1 MLQTRSLRK
10 LMVTQVKLY
19 VREPIA
25 LFFTLFMPVVLLVML
40 GFIIGNEPVPELGG
54 RGHLDVNL
62 PGYAA
67 LVIGIVGIAGVP
79 IETATRR
86 ETGVLRRFRATPL
99 RPLTYIAG
107 DVLANFIVMVLGVV
121 VVFVLAGV
129 GYGVRFH
136 GSLPSLVLGVFL
148 SAAAFLSVAY
158 VLASVLPTA
167 RVAMVVGNALLFPMV
182 ALSGAVVPQQVMP
195 ETVQNV
201 AKLVPLTHVVTL
213 FGGLWSGHRLS
224 EHLLELFVL
233 GGILVVGVA
242 LAARLFRW
250 E

>member
-10 LMVTQVKLY
+10 LLATQVKLY
-19 VREPIA
+19 LREPIA
-25 LFFTLFMPVVLLVML
+25 VFFTLFMPVALLVML

-54 RGHLDVNL
+54 RGHLDANL

-86 ETGVLRRFRATPL
+86 EAGILRRFRATPL

-107 DVLANFIVMVLGVV
+107 DVLANFLMMVLGVV
-121 VVFVLAGV
+121 AVFLLGRFGFGV
-129 GYGVRFH
+129 PFH
-136 GSLPSLVLGVFL
+136 GSLPSLALGVFL

-158 VLASVLPTA
+158 VLGSVLPTA
-167 RVAMVVGNALLFPMV
+167 RVATVVGNFLLFPMV
-182 ALSGAVVPQQVMP
+182 VLSGAVVPQQIMP

-201 AKLVPLTHVVTL
+201 AKLVPLTHVVRL

-224 EHLLELFVL
+224 EHLLEIFVL
-233 GGILVVGVA
+233 GGFLVVGVA
-242 LAARLFRW
+242 LAARFFRW